1 MLHCAIVVVY
11 NTYMV
16 AFAPIHEKENK
27 MRVNIV
33 QRAEQRAEALKKV
46 LVNLTVQNATEYAAV
61 TDKWVW
67 VDDNIL
73 APADLPCTDYYVNTV
88 EDKS

>member
-1 MLHCAIVVVY
+1 
-11 NTYMV
+11 
-16 AFAPIHEKENK
+16 
-27 MRVNIV
+27 MRVTIV

-46 LVNLTVQNATEYAAV
+46 YVNTVEDKLVNLTVQNATEYAAV

-88 EDKS
+88 EDKLEQVL